1 MSDRLTEEQEASL
14 QSMITAAMASTVK
27 VEGLQLPWEEPVFRT
42 IFSSGDPVV
51 PDAVMPVFCDQPLCD
66 QLFDDLKQVPA
77 SSAGSRGPT
86 MRDPVYRKL
95 PSTTLVL
102 NDEERWTLAMKGWCQ
117 VIAKGAAGTDTGDML
132 DASCDDPSACVGIV
146 SEILGGKSINTVEK
160 RLRQMSSFVAWCAK
174 SGHEPSPVTVHLFRA
189 FFKRM
194 VKEKAKPSAFKGAI
208 EVMNFSKH
216 VLGLC
221 IEDGVGNSPWV
232 RGILRKAKQD
242 KPMTSRA
249 RALLCL
255 EVLALER
262 TLIDEEVHAYD
273 RFAAGVFSF
282 AVLAR
287 ARLGDLQSVSDFILD
302 IINVEGEGP
311 KGYVE
316 MTSWSHKLRRACP
329 ALALIAP
336 ARGVSVCPWIT
347 AWVKAAADAGLP
359 FSRFDGGH
367 RLPLLPALQGG
378 EWTNQPIS
386 TAVATRWLQGMLER
400 SQVSTSTV
408 KPTGHSLKC
417 TTLSWLSKFGT
428 CRDHRLILGHHSETG
443 MAEIYARDTQAAPLR
458 SLDECLTAIRAGN
471 FFPDLNR
478 SGFFEKEILGMRKIH
493 FPAADVSAPPGAPAQ
508 SEVSGDTSSWDCI
521 ADKPPLVEGELD
533 SLQEDGDPRARDD
546 EIPVLEQVGPPSPVS
561 GSSTSTSESV
571 TTSETSGGEA
581 DMAQHVLPPVPET
594 TWRVGCST
602 WQHRKT
608 KTLRLLAAE
617 GKGIFVCG
625 RPKSDA
631 HVEAEGRP
639 TLISM
644 RCSQCDKGKHIKS
657 TAQLVHELDL

>member
-1 MSDRLTEEQEASL
+1 
-14 QSMITAAMASTVK
+14 
-27 VEGLQLPWEEPVFRT
+27 
-42 IFSSGDPVV
+42 
-51 PDAVMPVFCDQPLCD
+51 
-66 QLFDDLKQVPA
+66 
-77 SSAGSRGPT
+77 
-86 MRDPVYRKL
+86 
-95 PSTTLVL
+95 
-102 NDEERWTLAMKGWCQ
+102 
-117 VIAKGAAGTDTGDML
+117 
-132 DASCDDPSACVGIV
+132 
-146 SEILGGKSINTVEK
+146 
-160 RLRQMSSFVAWCAK
+160 
-174 SGHEPSPVTVHLFRA
+174 
-189 FFKRM
+189 
-194 VKEKAKPSAFKGAI
+194 
-208 EVMNFSKH
+208 MNFSKH

-242 KPMTSRA
+242 KPMASRA

-262 TLIDEEVHAYD
+262 TLIDEEIHAYD

-316 MTSWSHKLRRACP
+316 VTSWSHKLRRMCP
-329 ALALIAP
+329 ALPLIAP
-336 ARGVSVCPWIT
+336 ARGVGVCPWIT
-347 AWVKAAADAGLP
+347 AWVKAATDAGLP

-378 EWTNQPIS
+378 EWTDQPIS
-386 TAVATRWLQGMLER
+386 TAVATRWLQGILER
-400 SQVSTSTV
+400 GQASTSTV

-443 MAEIYARDTQAAPLR
+443 MAEVYARDTQAAPLR

-478 SGFFEKEILGMRKIH
+478 SGFFEKEISGMRKIH
-493 FPAADVSAPPGAPAQ
+493 LPAADVGAPLGAHAQ

-521 ADKPPLVEGELD
+521 ADKPPLAEGGLD
-533 SLQEDGDPRARDD
+533 DLQGDGDPHMRGD
-546 EIPVLEQVGPPSPVS
+546 EVPDLEQAEPPSPVS
-561 GSSTSTSESV
+561 GSSTSTSDSV

-594 TWRVGCST
+594 IWRVGCST

-608 KTLRLLAAE
+608 KTLHLLAAE

-639 TLISM
+639 TLLSM

-657 TAQLVHELDL
+657 TAQLVHELDLKRQKRF